1 MRASLMD
8 LLVSLIFALVLIF
21 TLVEVV
27 QEFWHGWSPRG
38 GRGARRPWRT
48 PPFKARLRF
57 PPRPA

>member
-27 QEFWHGWSPRG
+27 QEF
-38 GRGARRPWRT
+38 
-48 PPFKARLRF
+48 
-57 PPRPA
+57 